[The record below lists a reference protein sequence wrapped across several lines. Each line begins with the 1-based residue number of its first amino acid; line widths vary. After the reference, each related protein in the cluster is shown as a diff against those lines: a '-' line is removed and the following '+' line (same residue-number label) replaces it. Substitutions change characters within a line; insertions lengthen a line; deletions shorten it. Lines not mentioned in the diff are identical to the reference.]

1 MKQLQSA
8 VFFVLLSI
16 FFGCED
22 KSESPKMSVERYVE
36 QLKAGKY
43 DNMEL
48 PDFSSEDIPKLLS
61 YRNETELIT
70 DFPVNFI
77 SSSVTQEVTL
87 GMYVLWTIE
96 SIRARSIG
104 SEFLVGTFP
113 SQNPVVKNR
122 EDFEYIEQNQQ
133 VLKEVADSYFEWW
146 ESNKAQDFSEFHQI
160 DPLGTTAYRW
170 H

>member
-70 DFPVNFI
+70 GFPINYI
-77 SSSVTQEVTL
+77 SSSLTQECAL
-87 GMYVLWTIE
+87 GMYVLWTVE

-146 ESNKAQDFSEFHQI
+146 ESNKIQDFSEFHQI

>member
-1 MKQLQSA
+1 MKLLQSA
-8 VFFVLLSI
+8 VFFVFLLV
-16 FFGCED
+16 FAGCED

-36 QLKAGKY
+36 QLRAGSY
-43 DNMEL
+43 DNTEL
-48 PDFSSEDIPKLLS
+48 PDFSSKDIPELLS

-70 DFPVNFI
+70 GFPINYI
-77 SSSVTQEVTL
+77 SSSLTPECTL
-87 GMYVLWTIE
+87 GMYILWTVE

-122 EDFEYIEQNQQ
+122 EDLEYIEQNQQ
-133 VLKEVADSYFEWW
+133 VQQEVADSYFDWW
-146 ESNKAQDFSEFHQI
+146 ESNKSQDFSKFHQI
-160 DPLGTTAYRW
+160 DPLGITAYRW